1 VADVVTELQN
11 AGVAAG
17 ACADSKYISEDP
29 HLTERDYFVY
39 REHPVVGK
47 RQHCGMPWRMSET
60 VCEVKAAAPALGQH
74 TDELMTGLLGFS
86 KAEVEKM
93 RADGALD

>member
-1 VADVVTELQN
+1 
-11 AGVAAG
+11 
-17 ACADSKYISEDP
+17 
-29 HLTERDYFVY
+29 
-39 REHPVVGK
+39 
-47 RQHCGMPWRMSET
+47 MPWRMSET
-60 VCEVKAAAPALGQH
+60 VCEVKAAAPMLGQH